1 MRAFAAFILVL
12 LIGGAIAW
20 GAYDAGV
27 MQGAAPGI
35 QVVAPAAGGAPGTV
49 PVVAYYGR
57 PYGWG
62 YGFNPFGFLFPLL
75 GLFLFFAL
83 MRALIGGGRGW
94 GHRGWYSD
102 GEHAVPSRF
111 DEWHKRSHGDT
122 TPTDRPAPP
131 RQ

>member
-1 MRAFAAFILVL
+1 MRAFAAFIVVL
-12 LIGGAIAW
+12 IIGGAIAW

-27 MQGAAPGI
+27 MQGAAQGVT
-35 QVVAPAAGGAPGTV
+35 QFVAPAGAPGTV
-49 PVVAYYGR
+49 PVVTYYGH

-75 GLFLFFAL
+75 GLFLFFGV

-94 GHRGWYSD
+94 GHRGWSSD
-102 GEHAVPSRF
+102 GQPSVPGRF
-111 DEWHKRSHGDT
+111 EEWHKRSHGEGSS
-122 TPTDRPAPP
+122 TDRPAPP

>member
-1 MRAFAAFILVL
+1 MRAFAAFIVVL
-12 LIGGAIAW
+12 IIGGAIAW

-27 MQGAAPGI
+27 MQGVAQGVT
-35 QVVAPAAGGAPGTV
+35 QVVAPAGVPGSV

-62 YGFNPFGFLFPLL
+62 YGVNPFGFLFPLL
-75 GLFLFFAL
+75 GLFLFFGV

-102 GEHAVPSRF
+102 GERTVPGRF
-111 DEWHKRSHGDT
+111 EEWHKRAHGEGSST
-122 TPTDRPAPP
+122 TPP

>member
-12 LIGGAIAW
+12 IIGGAIAW

-27 MQGAAPGI
+27 MQGAAQGVT
-35 QVVAPAAGGAPGTV
+35 QFVAPAGAPGTV

-75 GLFLFFAL
+75 GLFLFFGV
-83 MRALIGGGRGW
+83 MRAIIGGGRGW

-102 GEHAVPSRF
+102 GDHAVPSRF
-111 DEWHKRSHGDT
+111 EDWHKRAHGDGG
-122 TPTDRPAPP
+122 PTAPP

>member
-1 MRAFAAFILVL
+1 MRAFAAFIVVL
-12 LIGGAIAW
+12 IIGGAIAW

-27 MQGAAPGI
+27 MRGVAQGVT
-35 QVVAPAAGGAPGTV
+35 QFVAPAGAPGTV
-49 PVVAYYGR
+49 PVVAYYAH

-75 GLFLFFAL
+75 GLFLLFGV
-83 MRALIGGGRGW
+83 MRALIGGRRGW

-102 GEHAVPSRF
+102 GQHGVPGRF
-111 DEWHKRSHGDT
+111 EEWHKRSHGEGSS
-122 TPTDRPAPP
+122 TDRPAPP